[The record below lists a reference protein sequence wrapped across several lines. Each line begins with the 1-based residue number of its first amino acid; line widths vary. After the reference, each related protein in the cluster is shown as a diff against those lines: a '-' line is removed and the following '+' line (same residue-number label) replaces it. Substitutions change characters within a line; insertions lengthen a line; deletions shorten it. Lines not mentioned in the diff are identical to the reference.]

1 MTRFDDLLA
10 LLRTMEARQREA
22 LDMHAQQILFMRRQA
37 EQAQARMEESMALQ
51 KLAVQRQA
59 RSLRALMPV
68 VATALVCMGL
78 LVLRNWG

>member
-1 MTRFDDLLA
+1 MTRAEELLA
-10 LLRTMEARQREA
+10 LLRTMEAHQREA

-59 RSLRALMPV
+59 RSLRALLPV
-68 VATALVCMGL
+68 VLVALACLGL
-78 LVLRNWG
+78 LVLRHGV